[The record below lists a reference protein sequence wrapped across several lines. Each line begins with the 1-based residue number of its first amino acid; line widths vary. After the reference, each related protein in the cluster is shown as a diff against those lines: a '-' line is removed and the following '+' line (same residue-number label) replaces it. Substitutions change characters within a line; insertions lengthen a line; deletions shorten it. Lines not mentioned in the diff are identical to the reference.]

1 MHYFDFYNYRRVH
14 QALGYL
20 TPAQVYVLV
29 QLVMLNGKTRMNAES
44 QEYPHRRL
52 RLQFG
57 SGSVNW
63 HHKESMCERSSMKQS
78 SGLNANYHRLNK

>member
-1 MHYFDFYNYRRVH
+1 MHYFDFCNYRRVH

-44 QEYPHRRL
+44 KNTRTED
-52 RLQFG
+52 
-57 SGSVNW
+57 
-63 HHKESMCERSSMKQS
+63 
-78 SGLNANYHRLNK
+78 